1 MAQARSREVGDMVD
15 GVRHLRY
22 FVAMSICA
30 GSPLLGQMLLNA
42 SATGTAVRIFNSDM
56 AVFEAGE
63 PRKDLPCEVVPDKP
77 QLGFDLRFHTG
88 YEIVLPLRDLAGGEN
103 LLTVLFRVTEQREG
117 TTPIYFTQK
126 IKVPSIDDDAKGDAF
141 MYGSFDVGEGKYHVD
156 WLMRD
161 RTERVCSSGWDFEA
175 VLPQKDKPME
185 LSMAAGMIQ
194 QTNREQFKDEPPV
207 ARVSEEPLS
216 VKMLINFA
224 PQKSGSVVM
233 QPIDTAALISILRGI
248 ARDPRVGKFSLVAFN
263 LQEQRVLFRQD
274 NAEKIDFPALGE
286 AVSSVNPGVVDLERL
301 GQKEGEVT
309 FLSEL
314 IRSELASAE
323 QADAVVFAGPKALIE
338 DKVPQESLKDVGL
351 PGSPVFYMN
360 YNLYP
365 QQVPW
370 TDAIG
375 KAVKYFN
382 GYEYTISRPRDLWFA
397 VNEVVTRIVKLKHV
411 RHAPTSS
418 SE

>member
-1 MAQARSREVGDMVD
+1 MA
-15 GVRHLRY
+15 
-22 FVAMSICA
+22 
-30 GSPLLGQMLLNA
+30 QMLLNA
-42 SATGTAVRIFNSDM
+42 STPGTAIRIFNTDM

-63 PRKDLPCEVVPDKP
+63 KRKDLPCDVVPDKP

-88 YEIVLPLRDLAGGEN
+88 YEIVLPLRDLAGEEN
-103 LLTVLFRVTEQREG
+103 LLTVLFRVTQQG
-117 TTPIYFTQK
+117 QTSSPIYFTQR
-126 IKVPSIDDDAKGDAF
+126 IKVPPIDDDARGEAYMF
-141 MYGSFDVGEGKYHVD
+141 GSFDVGEGKYHVD

-161 RTERVCSSGWDFEA
+161 RTERVCSSDWDFEA
-175 VLPQKDKPME
+175 SVPARDKPME
-185 LSMAAGMIQ
+185 LAMAAGMIQ
-194 QTNREQFKDEPPV
+194 PADREQFKDEPPV
-207 ARVSEEPLS
+207 VRTADESLS

-224 PQKSGSVVM
+224 PQKSDSATM

-248 ARDPRVGKFSLVAFN
+248 ARDPRVGKFSVVAFN
-263 LQEQRVLFRQD
+263 LQEQRVLFRQE

-286 AVSSVNPGVVDLERL
+286 AVSSVKPGVVDLQRL
-301 GQKEGEVT
+301 GQKKGEVT
-309 FLSEL
+309 FLSDL
-314 IRSELASAE
+314 IRTELSCND
-323 QADAVVFAGPKALIE
+323 QPDAVVFAGPKALLD
-338 DKVPQESLKDVGL
+338 DKVPQESLKDISL
-351 PGSPVFYMN
+351 PASPVFYMN

-397 VNEVVTRIVKLKHV
+397 VNEVVTRIVKLKHG